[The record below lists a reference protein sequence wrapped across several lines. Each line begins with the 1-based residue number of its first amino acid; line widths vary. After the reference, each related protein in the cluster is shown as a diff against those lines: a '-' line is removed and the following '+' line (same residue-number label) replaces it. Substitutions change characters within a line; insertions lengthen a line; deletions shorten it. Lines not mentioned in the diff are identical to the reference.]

1 MKDDIRVTE
10 EELDA
15 LFPQNKSNE
24 TKLEDIRPRIQ
35 ARCLLVLSLFG
46 VWAVVVAYYPEY
58 HLVSIYNERLLGKGV
73 SESLSYARL
82 FFAIVAVV
90 FYLYS
95 FYTDL
100 FFRYANIALLIVL
113 CGLLWIDLEMI
124 LLLYSFNDLMLPFF
138 GLFAVKVVG
147 VVLLWQNFR
156 DVS

>member
-1 MKDDIRVTE
+1 M
-10 EELDA
+10 
-15 LFPQNKSNE
+15 
-24 TKLEDIRPRIQ
+24 
-35 ARCLLVLSLFG
+35 LSLFG
-46 VWAVVVAYYPEY
+46 IWAVVVAYYPEY

-95 FYTDL
+95 FYADL